1 MDFFGPQGPS
11 SFDTHGLLISIT
23 FVEQEEIR
31 IKAKKIVLILVVIFF
46 IVLHY
51 VKRFLYTTSLI
62 NKKKIAI
69 NE

>member
-1 MDFFGPQGPS
+1 
-11 SFDTHGLLISIT
+11 
-23 FVEQEEIR
+23 
-31 IKAKKIVLILVVIFF
+31 VLILVVIFF